1 MICSRCKAEHAIG
14 QNVAVLGTEGFRT
27 EYFCFACWPKPPH
40 AAQPPLTTA
49 QAANAEEDRLDVLE
63 DLEAADQ
70 RIAGFRSENNRLRS
84 ELFALVEVGKKL
96 QADLEVA
103 RGTALD
109 CSRDLG
115 RVHRALDEAGVP
127 KSNPEP
133 GRPWRVDDRVKW
145 LVSDHEAVGACVD
158 RLEEELHA
166 SGVEVAELT
175 NRLDRLSDSAC
186 RLALVKGVQA

>member
-1 MICSRCKAEHAIG
+1 MTDYLLCVHGTSTSAYCAECSTGRVVQA
-14 QNVAVLGTEGFRT
+14 
-27 EYFCFACWPKPPH
+27 PPD
-40 AAQPPLTTA
+40 LTPA

-84 ELFALVEVGKKL
+84 EMFALVKLGEKL

-115 RVHRALDEAGVP
+115 RVHRVMDEAGVP

-145 LVSDHEAVGACVD
+145 LVADRDAVGACVD

-175 NRLDRLSDSAC
+175 RRLDMLSDSAC